1 MKKVSFLALLSTIL
15 LSGCSFM
22 NNDLP
27 DVEEIDSYINAQMQM
42 IEEVSDTEYIPE
54 KIYID
59 VNWGLSDS
67 IEQHKLIENLY
78 NTYDTFNI
86 IKGIGA
92 EPAGL
97 LKVPVDSNAME
108 WYYNTDEYNTL
119 KIIDEGE
126 IITIENYY
134 QNPSDTYLIFENKE
148 EICQEIANQIM
159 SFCEISEINGFY
171 GDNDSCIFKT
181 DNLII
186 EVNISENSNLLSIK
200 TNFLT

>member
-1 MKKVSFLALLSTIL
+1 MKKLSFLALLSTIL

-54 KIYID
+54 KVYID

-78 NTYDTFNI
+78 NIYDTFNI

-97 LKVPVDSNAME
+97 LKVPVDSNVME

-134 QNPSDTYLIFENKE
+134 QNPSDTYFTFENKE

-159 SFCEISEINGFY
+159 SFYEISELEGFY
-171 GDNDSCIFKT
+171 GDNNSCIFKT
-181 DNLII
+181 DSLII